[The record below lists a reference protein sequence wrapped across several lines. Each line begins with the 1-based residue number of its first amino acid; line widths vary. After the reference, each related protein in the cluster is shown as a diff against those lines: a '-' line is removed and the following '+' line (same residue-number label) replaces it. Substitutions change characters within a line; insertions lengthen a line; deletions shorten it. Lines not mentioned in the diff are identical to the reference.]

1 MRTKD
6 LSVIL
11 FIVATILL
19 IPLLAMQ
26 FTNEVNW
33 SGSDF
38 LVMGS
43 LLFLSG
49 LALQFVRYRLKTRK
63 SRIIAS
69 SAILLVLF
77 IIWAEL
83 AVGILGTPF
92 AGS

>member
-6 LSVIL
+6 LSIIL

-69 SAILLVLF
+69 SAILILLF

>member
-49 LALQFVRYRLKTRK
+49 IALQFVRYRLKTRK

>member
-6 LSVIL
+6 LTITW

-19 IPLLAMQ
+19 IPLFAMQ
-26 FTNEVNW
+26 LTKEVNW
-33 SGSDF
+33 SGFDF

-49 LALQFVRYRLKTRK
+49 LAIQFVRYKLKTRK
-63 SRIIAS
+63 NRIIAS
-69 SAILLVLF
+69 LAILILLF

-83 AVGILGTPF
+83 AVGIFGTPF

>member
-6 LSVIL
+6 LTITL

-26 FTNEVNW
+26 LTKEVNW
-33 SGSDF
+33 SGFDF

-49 LALQFVRYRLKTRK
+49 LAIQFVRYKLKNRK
-63 SRIIAS
+63 NRIIAS
-69 SAILLVLF
+69 LAILILLF

-83 AVGILGTPF
+83 AVGIFGTAF

>member
-11 FIVATILL
+11 IIVATILL

-49 LALQFVRYRLKTRK
+49 LALQFVRYRLK

>member
-6 LSVIL
+6 LSIIL

-38 LVMGS
+38 IVMGS

-49 LALQFVRYRLKTRK
+49 LALQFVRYGLKTRK

-83 AVGILGTPF
+83 AVGIFGTPF

>member
-6 LSVIL
+6 LSVTF

-33 SGSDF
+33 SGFDF

-43 LLFLSG
+43 LVFLSG
-49 LALQFVRYRLKTRK
+49 LAIQFVRHKLKIRK

>member
-33 SGSDF
+33 NGSDF

>member
-6 LSVIL
+6 LSIIL

-63 SRIIAS
+63 NRIIAS